1 MSVDHHPPSPPD
13 VGRVELSVPAEAQ
26 YASTVRTMA
35 AALGSDA
42 GFSIDELDDIRL
54 ALSEV
59 FSAVADGAA
68 EGGRTDTRVHLSFAT
83 GEASIRIDVRTD
95 EGATNIDLDELALGI
110 LRSVTDAVEITST
123 AVVLVK
129 HATEAAA
136 GSTRP

>member
-1 MSVDHHPPSPPD
+1 MSVDDHPLTPSD

-59 FSAVADGAA
+59 FSGLTDDAA
-68 EGGRTDTRVHLSFAT
+68 EGAHTDARVHLSFAI
-83 GEASIRIDVRTD
+83 GQASIRIDVRTD
-95 EGATNIDLDELALGI
+95 DDATNIDLDELALGI

-136 GSTRP
+136 GSTRS

>member
-1 MSVDHHPPSPPD
+1 MSVDDHPLTPSD

-59 FSAVADGAA
+59 FSGLTDDAA
-68 EGGRTDTRVHLSFAT
+68 EGAHTDTRVHLSFAI
-83 GEASIRIDVRTD
+83 GQASIRIDVRTD
-95 EGATNIDLDELALGI
+95 DDATNIDLDELALGI

-136 GSTRP
+136 GSTRS